1 MHPFNKYPALRSLVK
16 NFETR
21 HRNTLGLVLAA
32 LFASG
37 SARSIHIAERISAWL
52 GTLFQSALNRLYRFL
67 GNHRFDELKLV
78 RFNLRLLSQRLG
90 PKLMVAID
98 WTEWHDDLRM
108 LVATVPC
115 GRRSIPVYA
124 AAFHESLIPRSQ
136 NSRENAFLAILAD
149 ALKAEGLH
157 AVILCDRGFRRVS
170 WLKLLKEKGLDFVV
184 RLKADVHATPRNGKP
199 VRLDEL
205 VLEKGQHRD
214 LGRVKLRIDG
224 VLDVRVVGMRQR
236 GMKDAW
242 WLATNLN
249 CGLRRLAGYYDRRM
263 AIEENLRDTKGCR
276 FGVRLYWTQFRR
288 PENLGR
294 MAMLVGVAMILWTAA
309 GMAAVQ
315 KRPSL
320 LYRHKTKG
328 PRCSYVTI
336 GIRQLQ
342 HEANLREL
350 TLTRIVS
357 LLPSVQVRKF
367 EWLAA

>member
-1 MHPFNKYPALRSLVK
+1 MHPFNKYPVLRSLVK
-16 NFETR
+16 NFESR

-32 LFASG
+32 LLASG
-37 SARSIHIAERISAWL
+37 SARSIHLAERISAWL

-78 RFNLRLLSQRLG
+78 RFNLRLLSQKLG
-90 PKLMVAID
+90 TKLMVAID

-136 NSRENAFLAILAD
+136 NSRENTFLAILAD

-157 AVILCDRGFRRVS
+157 AIILCDRGFRRVS
-170 WLKLLKEKGLDFVV
+170 WLKLLKQKGLDFVV
-184 RLKADVHATPRNGKP
+184 RLKADVHATPRNGTP
-199 VRLDEL
+199 VRLDAL
-205 VLEKGQHRD
+205 VLAQGQQRD

-224 VLDVRVVGMRQR
+224 VFDVRVVGMRQQ

-242 WLATNLN
+242 WLATSLQ
-249 CGLRRLAGYYDRRM
+249 CGPRRLAGYYDRRM

-276 FGVRLYWTQFRR
+276 FGVRLYWTQFKR

-294 MAMLVGVAMILWTAA
+294 MAMIVGVAMILWTAA
-309 GMAAVQ
+309 GRAAVQ
-315 KRPSL
+315 RRPSL
-320 LYRHKTKG
+320 LYNHSTKG
-328 PRCSYVTI
+328 PRCSLVTI

-350 TLTRIVS
+350 TLTRIVN